1 MPRAKENLKIE
12 ITQSTAGEMRNVQI
26 TINVPAQECL
36 LSDLLS
42 QRGAI
47 VPFEAMLKQAVKNAI
62 EDYVARTEELIAGIA
77 GDQKP
82 AELPS
87 KPKPKSTDKGAS
99 PSITKRA
106 GVPGDNP
113 TKSQTREP
121 SNSHS
126 SVDQD
131 ESPSL

>member
-12 ITQSTAGEMRNVQI
+12 ITQSTTDEIRNIQI
-26 TINVPAQECL
+26 TINVPAQEFL

-47 VPFEAMLKQAVKNAI
+47 VPFEAMLKQAVKEAT
-62 EDYVARTEELIAGIA
+62 EDYVTRTEELIAGIA

-82 AELPS
+82 AAPTS
-87 KPKPKSTDKGAS
+87 KPKLKSTSKGAS
-99 PSITKRA
+99 PFVTKRT
-106 GVPGDNP
+106 GVTGDKP
-113 TKSQTREP
+113 AKPQMREP

-126 SVDQD
+126 SVDRD